1 VVPCKE
7 GFMRVSCGIDNL
19 NNGILFKIS
28 FKHLVDCVGCCFFK
42 NFISFL
48 QDPFE
53 YVLNIK
59 SNMVVT
65 KLMRPKNCVPY
76 DWGYE
81 EETGV

>member
-1 VVPCKE
+1 LVA
-7 GFMRVSCGIDNL
+7 VSL
-19 NNGILFKIS
+19 KL
-28 FKHLVDCVGCCFFK
+28 
-42 NFISFL
+42 FISFL
-48 QDPFE
+48 QDTFE